1 MKNEYIVPCIE
12 IENVK
17 MECPLLGF
25 SKVNTQ
31 AIGEG
36 DEVNNGGQLGSGT
49 TDNESGEG
57 LNSKH
62 RYNFYSGYDF

>member
-25 SKVNTQ
+25 SKVSTQ

-36 DEVNNGGQLGSGT
+36 DEVNNGGQLGNGT
-49 TDNESGEG
+49 TESETGDG
-57 LNSKH
+57 LNTKS
-62 RYNFYSGYDF
+62 RRGFYSGYDF